1 MATHFAR
8 GILTDGQL
16 VSARL
21 PSSCH
26 DRARAL
32 PEHHRNRY
40 LASRALLAE
49 LVFMLYGIS
58 ELPEII
64 IQPNGRPVFAD
75 RSLPHFSLAYA
86 GNMVGVAIATS
97 GLCGLDMELQRATR
111 SFHTPHAPE
120 RHDFTST
127 ERLWINNQ
135 SDPNEAQAQIVTLR
149 QSVLKMASQPQ
160 DTSGFLQLLP
170 GSGKLRAAQS
180 EPIEALCDAED
191 VLIWSVA
198 VSPAIESL
206 KIWEFD
212 TKRGWRCLTDIQTR
226 ANNPATRL
234 MRFTILPA

>member
-16 VSARL
+16 VSVRL

-26 DRARAL
+26 DWSRTL
-32 PEHHRNRY
+32 PEHHRSRY

-49 LVFMLYGIS
+49 LVFMLYGLS

-64 IQPNGRPVFAD
+64 TQPNGRPVFAD

-111 SFHTPHAPE
+111 GFHTPHAPE
-120 RHDFTST
+120 QQVFSSN

-135 SDPNEAQAQIVTLR
+135 SDPNEAQAQIISLR

-160 DTSGFLQLLP
+160 DTAGFLQLLP
-170 GSGKLRAAQS
+170 GSGRLRVAQS
-180 EPIEALCDAED
+180 EPVEALCDAED

-212 TKRGWRCLTDIQTR
+212 TKRGWRCLSDIQTR

-234 MRFTILPA
+234 MRFTSLPA

>member
-16 VSARL
+16 VSVRL

-26 DRARAL
+26 DRARTL

-49 LVFMLYGIS
+49 LVFMLYGLS

-64 IQPNGRPVFAD
+64 IQSTGRPVFAD
-75 RSLPHFSLAYA
+75 RSLPHFSLAYV
-86 GNMVGVAIATS
+86 GNMVGVAITTS
-97 GLCGLDMELQRATR
+97 GLCGLNMALQRATR
-111 SFHTPHAPE
+111 GFHSPHAQEQPV
-120 RHDFTST
+120 FSSN

-135 SDPNEAQAQIVTLR
+135 SDPNEAQSQIVTLR
-149 QSVLKMASQPQ
+149 QSVLKMAGQTQ
-160 DTSGFLQLLP
+160 DTPGFLQLLP
-170 GSGKLRAAQS
+170 GSGKLRAAQPA
-180 EPIEALCDAED
+180 PIEVLCDAED

-212 TKRGWRCLTDIQTR
+212 TKRGWRGLSDIQTR

-234 MRFTILPA
+234 MRFTSLPA

>member
-16 VSARL
+16 VSVRL

-26 DRARAL
+26 DRARTL

-49 LVFMLYGIS
+49 LVFMLYGLS

-64 IQPNGRPVFAD
+64 IQSTGRPVFAD
-75 RSLPHFSLAYA
+75 RSLPHFSLAYV
-86 GNMVGVAIATS
+86 GNMVGVAITTS
-97 GLCGLDMELQRATR
+97 GLCGLNMALQRATR
-111 SFHTPHAPE
+111 GFHSPHAQE
-120 RHDFTST
+120 AQVFSSN

-135 SDPNEAQAQIVTLR
+135 SDPNEAQSQIVTLR
-149 QSVLKMASQPQ
+149 QSVLKMAGQTQ
-160 DTSGFLQLLP
+160 DTPGFLQLLP
-170 GSGKLRAAQS
+170 GSGKLRAAQPA
-180 EPIEALCDAED
+180 PIEVLCDAED

-212 TKRGWRCLTDIQTR
+212 TKRGWRGLSDIQTR

-234 MRFTILPA
+234 MRFTSLPA